1 VSNKMSLEQ
10 SILAGDA
17 KTAEMLAEEWLVSER
32 TTREFC
38 DTVLLPTMKSLR
50 ERFVRQEFFL
60 PELLISLRAAR
71 RAMDVVD
78 RVCGDK
84 DQPLRQRVVVGA
96 LACDRH
102 GLCRSMVVSLL
113 GISGWQVTDLG
124 ANVCPA
130 RLAEACEE
138 TGASVLVIAD
148 LPIASGQIS
157 STAPSREMAALA
169 RELEVRG
176 IREKTRI
183 LLVSLAPD
191 DVLKGPHRVDMICD
205 DPADV
210 PPSVRQLAERAC
222 A

>member
-1 VSNKMSLEQ
+1 
-10 SILAGDA
+10 
-17 KTAEMLAEEWLVSER
+17 
-32 TTREFC
+32 
-38 DTVLLPTMKSLR
+38 MKVLR

-78 RVCGDK
+78 RALGDK

-113 GISGWQVTDLG
+113 EVSGWQVTDLG

-130 RLAEACEE
+130 RLAEACVD
-138 TGASVLVIAD
+138 TGASVLVVAD
-148 LPIASGQIS
+148 LPIASGQVS
-157 STAPSREMAALA
+157 STAPFREMTALA

-176 IREKTRI
+176 IRQKTRI
-183 LLVSLAPD
+183 LLVSLAPE

-210 PPSVRQLAERAC
+210 PPSVQRLAEGVC
-222 A
+222 S